1 MIKLLAQLFRGLHY
15 IIGVETPPPGT
26 SDRNFVFAW
35 LGGIAFVAAFFLIF
49 FYYVMPSL
57 YFRH

>member
-1 MIKLLAQLFRGLHY
+1 MPVPLDEYPIHQLPLSLAY
-15 IIGVETPPPGT
+15 VGT

-49 FYYVMPSL
+49 FYYIIPLL